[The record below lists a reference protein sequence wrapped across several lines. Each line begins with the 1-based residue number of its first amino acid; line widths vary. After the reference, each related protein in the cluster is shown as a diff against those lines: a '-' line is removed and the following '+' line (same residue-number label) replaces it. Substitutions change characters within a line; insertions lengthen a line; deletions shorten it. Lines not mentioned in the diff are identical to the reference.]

1 MTTAAQIKK
10 MVQPVLTRHPDLALV
25 GRWIYLKPVHH
36 FARAVLIGRT
46 AYAEEFEPR
55 WAVANLFEG
64 QTFFPLDWGEFL
76 ANERSRRRGLWFVS
90 DPDIEVSLI
99 EAIEQQALPKLRAIK
114 TLDDY
119 LAFVSR
125 HMFQHKLFEWPQC
138 KIIVDVALGDL
149 AAAGKIC
156 TENIKRWSVDQPQHD
171 EDSKAKYRRIRELC
185 ARLADDDR
193 AGLARLLHEW
203 EAYTVR
209 NFKIE
214 HLWEPTPFPLEL
226 PAAAPPMR
234 GLIC

>member
-1 MTTAAQIKK
+1 MTTAAQVKK
-10 MVQPVLTRHPDLALV
+10 IVRPVLERHADLALV

-55 WAVANLFEG
+55 WAVIHLFQARES
-64 QTFFPLDWGEFL
+64 FSLDWGEFL
-76 ANERSRRRGLWFVS
+76 ANERSRRRGLWFMS
-90 DPDIEVSLI
+90 DPDVELSLI
-99 EAIEQQALPKLRAIK
+99 EAIERQALPKLRAIQ

-125 HMFQHKLFEWPQC
+125 HMFRHKLFDWPQC

-149 AAAGKIC
+149 DAAQAIC
-156 TENIKRWSVDQPQHD
+156 EEKMHRWSVDQPQHD
-171 EDSKAKYRRIRELC
+171 EDSMAKYRRLRELC
-185 ARLADDDR
+185 TRLGENDR

-203 EAYTVR
+203 EAYTVK

-214 HLWEPTPFPLEL
+214 HLWEPSPFPLER
-226 PAAAPPMR
+226 AA
-234 GLIC
+234 